1 MKLREVGYFSKTHG
15 LKGWL
20 VLKQNVDFDIENTNA
35 LFVKTASGNAP
46 HFLAD
51 VKETAGN
58 LTLLLESIDTID
70 KAKVFINQGVLVEE
84 KLIIEADEENYN
96 GYTIE
101 FSGLAINGII
111 EGIIDMP
118 GNSLFNVTIKGKQ
131 VLLPYTDD
139 FIVEVDDKRKLIEY
153 NAPEGLLDVYLEE

>member
-20 VLKQNVDFDIENTNA
+20 VLKQAVEFDIDNANA

-46 HFLAD
+46 HFVAD
-51 VKETAGN
+51 LKETSGN
-58 LTLLLESIDTID
+58 LTVLLETVDSVE
-70 KAKVFINQGVLVEE
+70 KAKVFINKSVLVDE
-84 KLIIEADEENYN
+84 KFIIENDEDNFS

-101 FSGLAINGII
+101 FSGLAISGEIQ
-111 EGIIDMP
+111 GVIDMP
-118 GNSLFNVTIKGKQ
+118 GNSLFDVAIKGKQ

-139 FIVEVDDKRKLIEY
+139 FIVEIDDKKKRIEY
-153 NAPEGLLDVYLEE
+153 NAPEGLLDLYLE

>member
-20 VLKQNVDFDIENTNA
+20 VLKQSLDFDIENMNA
-35 LFVKTASGNAP
+35 LFVKTASGNSP

-70 KAKVFINQGVLVEE
+70 KAKAFINQGVLVDE
-84 KLIIEADEENYN
+84 KFIIEDQAENFS

-101 FSGLAINGII
+101 FSGLAISGQIK
-111 EGIIDMP
+111 GIIDMP
-118 GNSLFNVTIKGKQ
+118 GNSLFDVTIKGKQ

-139 FIVEVDDKRKLIEY
+139 FIVEVDDKRKYIEY

>member
-20 VLKQNVDFDIENTNA
+20 VLKQNLDFDVENINA

-58 LTLLLESIDTID
+58 LTLLLESVDSID
-70 KAKVFINQGVLVEE
+70 KAKTFINQGVLIDE
-84 KLIIEADEENYN
+84 KFIIEDQEENFS

-101 FSGLAINGII
+101 FSGLAISGQIK
-111 EGIIDMP
+111 GIIDMP
-118 GNSLFNVTIKGKQ
+118 GNSLFDVTIKGKQ

-139 FIVEVDDKRKLIEY
+139 FIVEVDDKRKYIEY
-153 NAPEGLLDVYLEE
+153 NAP

>member
-20 VLKQNVDFDIENTNA
+20 VLKQQTDFDIENTNA

-46 HFLAD
+46 HFVAD

-58 LTLLLESIDTID
+58 LAVLLETVDNVD
-70 KAKVFINQGVLVEE
+70 KAKVFLNKTILVDE
-84 KLIIEADEENYN
+84 KFILETDEENFN

-101 FSGLAINGII
+101 FSGLAISGEIQ
-111 EGIIDMP
+111 GIIDMP
-118 GNSLFNVTIKGKQ
+118 GNSLFDVNIKGKQ
-131 VLLPYTDD
+131 VLMPYTDD
-139 FIVEVDDKRKLIEY
+139 FIVEIDAKKKRIEY
-153 NAPEGLLDVYLEE
+153 NAPEGLLDLYLEE